1 MTTKKVFSI
10 TAPTPRMRDRC
21 LNNALKNVDYG
32 EDVNVKN
39 FFEAC
44 SGELL
49 EIFFNMQI
57 IFCHDQLWDIVVDR
71 YNKFI
76 DEVRND
82 GQGKITIII
91 PSPFEIGMYFSG
103 VPIHSHYKKPIMQL
117 KESQFNLDACFYFAT
132 RMDYNKFFES
142 VNFDPPLLESR
153 FRRYFTQFRHI
164 LYGDQNYGFPLI
176 KLLSDDKAKEL
187 NGRLNSTLKRKF

>member
-1 MTTKKVFSI
+1 MTTKKVFSV

-21 LNNALKNVDYG
+21 INKALTDVDYG
-32 EDVNVKN
+32 DYVNRKN
-39 FFEAC
+39 FFDYC
-44 SGELL
+44 SSELI
-49 EIFFNMQI
+49 EIFFNMQT
-57 IFCHDQLWDIVVDR
+57 IFCHDQLWDMVVEH

-82 GQGKITIII
+82 GKGKITIIT
-91 PSPFEIGMYFSG
+91 PSPFELGIYFSG
-103 VPIHSHYKKPIMQL
+103 ANLYTHSKKPLMQL

-142 VNFDPPLLESR
+142 VSFDPPLLANR
-153 FRRYFTQFRHI
+153 FRRYFTQFRHL
-164 LYGDQNYGFPLI
+164 LYGEQNYGFPLI

>member
-21 LNNALKNVDYG
+21 LNQALTAVDYG
-32 EDVNVKN
+32 DAVNVKN
-39 FFEAC
+39 FFDYC
-44 SGELL
+44 SAELL
-49 EIFFNMQI
+49 EIFFNMQT
-57 IFCHDQLWDIVVDR
+57 IFCHEQLWDMVVEK
-71 YNKFI
+71 YNKVL
-76 DEVRND
+76 DDVRND
-82 GQGKITIII
+82 GQGKITIIT

-103 VPIHSHYKKPIMQL
+103 VTLYTHSKKPLMQL
-117 KESQFNLDACFYFAT
+117 KENQFNLDACFYFAT

-142 VNFDPPLLESR
+142 VSFDPPLLENR
-153 FRRYFTQFRHI
+153 FRRYFTQFRHL
-164 LYGDQNYGFPLI
+164 LYGEQNYGFPLI

>member
-21 LNNALKNVDYG
+21 INKALNAVDYG
-32 EDVNVKN
+32 DDVNVKN

-103 VPIHSHYKKPIMQL
+103 VPIHSHYKKPLMQL
-117 KESQFNLDACFYFAT
+117 KESHFNLDACFYFAT